1 MLALD
6 PTWVPGS
13 VAITGTGNTL
23 WSEALITLSEYA
35 RVIITAGSERA
46 PALMLGLA
54 VLLMVPIAAVLG
66 NMIHK
71 VRRRSQRHPRQVD
84 GTDPCSWPAAGWIWD
99 EETPGQ
105 RVAIDAP
112 LVRIGR
118 QDDNDICLRHHSVA
132 RYHAVI
138 RKTSDCE
145 FVVTD
150 VSGRTGSGVQI
161 NGTRLAETRLAD
173 GDIIEIGVKRLRFEC
188 TPL

>member
-1 MLALD
+1 
-6 PTWVPGS
+6 V
-13 VAITGTGNTL
+13 
-23 WSEALITLSEYA
+23 
-35 RVIITAGSERA
+35 RVILTAGSERA
-46 PALMLGLA
+46 PALMLALA
-54 VLLMVPIAAVLG
+54 VLLLVPIAAILG
-66 NMIHK
+66 QMLYK
-71 VRRRSQRHPRQVD
+71 VRQRAQQRPLQVD
-84 GTDPCSWPAAGWIWD
+84 GDELCCWPAAGWVRV
-99 EETPGQ
+99 EEMPSE
-105 RVAIDAP
+105 RLAIDAP

-150 VSGRTGSGVQI
+150 VSGRTGSGVHV